1 MLFIT
6 FVKKSMIKSM
16 TGFGKATVET
26 AQRIVTIEI
35 RVLNSKQLD
44 LNVRLP
50 AFYRE
55 REHELRSSIGS
66 LIQRGKTDCFINYE
80 SVGQAG
86 SYSINQDM
94 AEAYF
99 SQLRDLSVKLGVNE
113 PSDYLQIIMRLPEV
127 MHTASNE
134 VPDEEWIKVING
146 VNEAALAVDA
156 FRIQEGAVLERD
168 FKSRVAKILDL
179 LKEVEVYEGLREQNI
194 REKLRRELS
203 QLSELRIDENRLE
216 QELIYYLEKIDIT
229 EEKVRLRKHCD
240 YFFSVLKEQDNQGR
254 KLGFV
259 AQEMGREINTLGSKA
274 NQADMQQLVVMMK
287 DELEKIKE
295 QLLNIL

>member
-1 MLFIT
+1 
-6 FVKKSMIKSM
+6 MIKSM
-16 TGFGKATVET
+16 TGFGKATIET

-94 AEAYF
+94 AEAYY

-168 FKSRVAKILDL
+168 FKTRVTKILDL

-203 QLSELRIDENRLE
+203 QLTELRIDENRLE

-240 YFFSVLKEQDNQGR
+240 YFFNVLKEQDNQGR

>member
-274 NQADMQQLVVMMK
+274 NQADMQQMVVMMK

>member
-1 MLFIT
+1 
-6 FVKKSMIKSM
+6 MIKSM

-94 AEAYF
+94 AEAYY

-168 FKSRVAKILDL
+168 FKTRVTKILDL

-203 QLSELRIDENRLE
+203 QLTELRIDENRLE

-240 YFFSVLKEQDNQGR
+240 YFFNVLKEKDNQGR

>member
-1 MLFIT
+1 
-6 FVKKSMIKSM
+6 MIKSM

-94 AEAYF
+94 AEAYY

-146 VNEAALAVDA
+146 VSEAALAVDA

-168 FKSRVAKILDL
+168 FKTRVTKILDL

-203 QLSELRIDENRLE
+203 QLTELRIDENRLE

-240 YFFSVLKEQDNQGR
+240 YFFNVLKEQDNQGR

>member
-1 MLFIT
+1 
-6 FVKKSMIKSM
+6 MIKSM

-94 AEAYF
+94 AEAYY

-134 VPDEEWIKVING
+134 VPDEEWIKVVNG
-146 VNEAALAVDA
+146 VSEAALAVDA

-168 FKSRVAKILDL
+168 FKTRVTKILDL

-203 QLSELRIDENRLE
+203 QLTELRIDENRLE

-240 YFFSVLKEQDNQGR
+240 YFFNVLKEQDNQGR

>member
-1 MLFIT
+1 
-6 FVKKSMIKSM
+6 MIKSM

-55 REHELRSSIGS
+55 REHELRSSMGS
-66 LIQRGKTDCFINYE
+66 LIQRGKADCFINYE
-80 SVGQAG
+80 SVGQVG
-86 SYSINQDM
+86 SYSINQDV
-94 AEAYF
+94 AEIYYK
-99 SQLRDLSVKLGVNE
+99 QLKELSSKLGVNE
-113 PSDYLQIIMRLPEV
+113 PSDYLAIIMRLPEV
-127 MHTASNE
+127 MHTSSNE
-134 VPDEEWIKVING
+134 VPEEEWNKVLAG
-146 VNEAALAVDA
+146 VSEAAMAVDA
-156 FRIQEGAVLERD
+156 FRIQEGAVLEQD
-168 FKSRVAKILDL
+168 FKNRVTKILEL
-179 LKEVEVYEGLREQNI
+179 LKEVEVFEGLREQTI
-194 REKLRRELS
+194 REKLKRELS
-203 QLSELRIDENRLE
+203 QLTEMRIDENRLE

-240 YFFSVLKEQDNQGR
+240 YFFNVLKEQDNQGR

>member
-1 MLFIT
+1 
-6 FVKKSMIKSM
+6 MIKSM

-55 REHELRSSIGS
+55 REHELRSSMGS
-66 LIQRGKTDCFINYE
+66 LIQRGKADCFINYE
-80 SVGQAG
+80 SVGQVG
-86 SYSINQDM
+86 SYSINQDV
-94 AEAYF
+94 AEIYYK
-99 SQLRDLSVKLGVNE
+99 QLKELSSKLGVNE
-113 PSDYLQIIMRLPEV
+113 PSDYLAIIMRLPEV
-127 MHTASNE
+127 MHTSSNE
-134 VPDEEWIKVING
+134 VPEEEWNKVLAG
-146 VNEAALAVDA
+146 VSEAAMAVDA
-156 FRIQEGAVLERD
+156 FRIQEGAVLEQD
-168 FKSRVAKILDL
+168 FKNRVTKILEL
-179 LKEVEVYEGLREQNI
+179 LKEVEVFEGLREQTI

-203 QLSELRIDENRLE
+203 QLTEMRIDENRLE

-240 YFFSVLKEQDNQGR
+240 YFFNVLKEQDNQGR

>member
-1 MLFIT
+1 
-6 FVKKSMIKSM
+6 MIKSM

-94 AEAYF
+94 AEAYY

-146 VNEAALAVDA
+146 VSEAALAVDA

-168 FKSRVAKILDL
+168 FKTRVTKILDL

-203 QLSELRIDENRLE
+203 QLTELRIDENRLE

-240 YFFSVLKEQDNQGR
+240 YFFNVLKEKDNQGR

>member
-1 MLFIT
+1 
-6 FVKKSMIKSM
+6 MIKSM
-16 TGFGKATVET
+16 TGFGKANVET

-55 REHELRSSIGS
+55 REHELRSSMGS
-66 LIQRGKTDCFINYE
+66 LIQRGKADCFINYE
-80 SVGQAG
+80 SVGQVG
-86 SYSINQDM
+86 SYSINQDV
-94 AEAYF
+94 AEIYYK
-99 SQLRDLSVKLGVNE
+99 QLKELSSKLGVNE
-113 PSDYLQIIMRLPEV
+113 PSDYLAIIMRLPEV
-127 MHTASNE
+127 MHTSSNE
-134 VPDEEWIKVING
+134 VPEEEWNKVLAG
-146 VNEAALAVDA
+146 VSEAAMAVDA
-156 FRIQEGAVLERD
+156 FRIQEGAVLEQD
-168 FKSRVAKILDL
+168 FKNRVTKILEL
-179 LKEVEVYEGLREQNI
+179 LKEVEVFEGLREQTI

-203 QLSELRIDENRLE
+203 QLTEMRIDENRLE

-240 YFFSVLKEQDNQGR
+240 YFFNVLKEQDNQGR

>member
-94 AEAYF
+94 AEAYY

-274 NQADMQQLVVMMK
+274 NQADMQQMVVMMK

>member
-1 MLFIT
+1 
-6 FVKKSMIKSM
+6 MIKSM

-94 AEAYF
+94 AEAYY

-168 FKSRVAKILDL
+168 FKTRVTKILDL

-203 QLSELRIDENRLE
+203 QLTELRIDENRLE

-240 YFFSVLKEQDNQGR
+240 YFFNVLKEQDNQGR